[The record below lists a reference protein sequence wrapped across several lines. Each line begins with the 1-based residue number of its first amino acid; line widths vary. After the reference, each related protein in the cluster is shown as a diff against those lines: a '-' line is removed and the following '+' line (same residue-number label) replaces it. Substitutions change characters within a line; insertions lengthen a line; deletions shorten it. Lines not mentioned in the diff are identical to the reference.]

1 MKYTASKRILSTLL
15 VLLMLTV
22 CLPMEVLAMEQSAEE
37 PAVPKATVSQNLLT
51 ADSLVDWSSSTETV
65 SKVVDGN
72 TTKMDCWTTTD
83 MKGADWQPG
92 GEQTPQYLVV
102 DLGEGTH
109 DVDSVKVWYQNNK
122 VWATDYEIQT
132 AASYDKNNKEATTWN
147 TVATVSRDPADATL
161 TQGGGQNIAH
171 ESQWHDEITADT
183 TPALTN
189 TTLERYVR
197 FYFKKTNDLAPGK
210 NLNILEIEIFGQVEA
225 DEEAPAAPTGLTAK
239 PTSDG
244 AVLTW
249 TAATDNVG
257 VTGYDVYVGDET
269 DPRGNTAANTFTLTG
284 LASETEYTAKVVAL
298 DGAGNRSTAAS
309 ISFTTAAAPQV
320 TWDVEFLDD
329 FENGIDS
336 HWTKKYAT
344 AETSTNQNH
353 TQGGGNSFFAGAEQT
368 ALVWSNDEVLNGVIT
383 VWYYDTMK
391 TTSGVTLHVAF
402 VESSDAPGKMAGIGI
417 NSRQNAN
424 QYMMRYPGAGNY
436 KATGVAR
443 SEGWHEFK
451 WDCSDGKSMKMY
463 IDGKL
468 INTATDITSFDK
480 LTFGDDWTN
489 PAGVAPGYY
498 DDISIQGNIYVPPV
512 DADSELD
519 KIASL
524 PEVGPSDTQISLPEV
539 ADGFTLKVVG
549 SELEQVVANDGTIL
563 GTNIGQREVALLLEM
578 SSDTDPED
586 TARKNINVTIPDHS
600 GSAAYAGTDWFETRG
615 SNAKPGI
622 VPSVQEWFGYDGSFT
637 LTTSSKIVLN
647 DTANVGL
654 DKVADSMV
662 EDVKEISGITLT
674 VETGTTAG
682 PNDIYIESQTQD
694 VYQTGKEGYV
704 LVTDESGLKIY
715 SSTYT
720 GALYGTISAEQMLW
734 LAEDHVSIPMGVIRD
749 FPAYE
754 VRGLFLDVA
763 RTPYRLDLLEDYSK
777 ILLWY
782 KMNEFHV
789 HLADNRSVKDGSAN
803 SHPEDYE
810 GFHRLESKEFPS
822 LGAEIRK
829 SSLGPDL
836 TAYNYYEDVYEVPFY
851 TQEEWIQFQKD
862 SKDLGVQIISELD
875 MPGHSLVYIRY
886 AQENPDGIEWLGE
899 KGNGVDIS
907 NPTEKELLN
916 LTDPDKAPIAKR
928 FAQTLWD
935 EYTRGDDPVFQ
946 GDVVHIGCDE
956 YWDHNRPGTKEG
968 FIDFM
973 ETMRQTV
980 MDNGKEKV
988 RVWAS
993 FNRMQLTDE
1002 EVEALGPE
1010 NYQIDMWSSGN
1021 DDPIK
1026 RAAQG
1031 FQIINDE
1038 DAFMYGN
1045 PARERRDVVNAEY
1058 IYNSWDPTVFTK
1070 GNLLKGEPNLLGGT
1084 TCLWGDE
1091 SSEGIIEL
1099 DLHQRIM
1106 RAIPVTSEKCW
1117 GSDTDDTFQE
1127 FELHSNDLAEGPGTG
1142 IAMDVDTK
1150 SSLVVD
1156 YDFNNVS
1163 ADGKTVY
1170 DASGNGYHAALTGG
1184 SVQDGTLTFDGNT
1197 LMETGLG
1204 SVGYPFTV
1212 SFDVTL
1218 TQADIDA
1225 SAAAYGDDDATNDA
1239 NLLSGYDGRLQLVG
1253 YNGNV
1258 SADINYYIR
1267 DLGYK
1272 LPADQE
1278 VNITLVGI
1286 MHGMKLYVDGQLVT
1300 FLSIKSEGA
1309 SYPPKYM
1316 NSIYSSFVLPLE
1328 QIGENFYGSLS
1339 GLKVYNKALSAEE
1352 VAAEAGLLEG
1362 DNLVNVAQDASST
1375 SYQKPAQDQAIN
1387 RIYYAAKAVDGDGF
1401 DYVNK
1406 TVSGDTNK
1414 NSEIHSTWYGFAADS
1429 YLLVDLGQE
1438 RLIDQT
1444 LIQWKGSNY
1453 AREYQ
1458 IETSMDGETWD
1469 VVYTGSASDR
1479 DENGVSH
1486 GSFAPVSARYVKFQ
1500 GVAFN
1505 GSRYDIQEFLVC
1517 QTVDKTALN
1526 DLLAKAEEIVTEKG
1540 LDFTSTGLEGDL
1552 FQAVVY
1558 ARALNNSPLATI
1570 EEVTAAVAALEDA
1583 MQALENATTPS
1594 TSYAITVEDSDNG
1607 TVTPSRTRAPK
1618 GLTVTLT
1625 VKPDEGYKLDT
1636 LTVTDKNGNELKL
1649 TDKGNGKYTFTM
1661 PASAV
1666 TVEASFTKDDT
1677 PVDTGLPF
1685 TDVKTDDWFFEAVKY
1700 VYDNKLM
1707 DGTSTTT
1714 FAPLM
1719 TTNRAMIV
1727 TILWRLE
1734 GQPETDATLS
1744 FTDVESGVW
1753 YTDAVNWAT
1762 SKGIVKGYSD
1772 TVFAPNDTVT
1782 REQLATILYRYAEYK
1797 EYDVSAKGDLTT
1809 FTDGSAV
1816 STWAADG
1823 MTWAVGAELITGKDG
1838 GKLDPTGTAT
1848 RAEVATILM
1857 RFLTA

>member
-15 VLLMLTV
+15 VLLMLTG
-22 CLPMEVLAMEQSAEE
+22 CLPFSAMAAPADGSTQNEDVHFTQAEGTTQTGNLALGRPVLSSEDGDG
-37 PAVPKATVSQNLLT
+37 TT
-51 ADSLVDWSSSTETV
+51 AGLA
-65 SKVVDGN
+65 VDG
-72 TTKMDCWTTTD
+72 KFDKQWASGV
-83 MKGADWQPG
+83 MKTSGTVDDTA
-92 GEQTPQYLVV
+92 EQTHQWFQV

-109 DVDSVKVWYQNNK
+109 DISSIKLYYNMKVWPM
-122 VWATDYEIQT
+122 VYEIQT
-132 AASYDKNNKEATTWN
+132 SPTGGPDSKDWKTIVRVERGSFNGAVENADGQTIADESGNTNPATAANVDTITTESNPKLTATT
-147 TVATVSRDPADATL
+147 VD
-161 TQGGGQNIAH
+161 
-171 ESQWHDEITADT
+171 
-183 TPALTN
+183 
-189 TTLERYVR
+189 RYVR
-197 FYFKKTNDLAPGK
+197 FYCEKVNAQAPGVNV
-210 NLNILEIEIFGQVEA
+210 NLKEIEIYGPVKL
-225 DEEAPAAPTGLTAK
+225 DEEAPTAPTGLTAK

-269 DPRGNTAANTFTLTG
+269 DPRGNTVATSFTLTG

-329 FENGIDS
+329 FEDGIDS

-344 AETSTNQNH
+344 AETSADQNH
-353 TQGGGNSFFAGAEQT
+353 TQGGGNSFSAGAEQT

-417 NSRQNAN
+417 NSKQNAN

-498 DDISIQGNIYVPPV
+498 DDISIQGNVYVPPV

-524 PEVGPSDTQISLPEV
+524 PEVGPSDTQIPLPEV

-654 DKVADSMV
+654 DKVADNMA

-704 LVTDESGLKIY
+704 LVTDENGLKIY

-993 FNRMQLTDE
+993 FNRMQLTDK

-1127 FELHSNDLAEGPGTG
+1127 FELRSNDLAEGPGTG

-1170 DASGNGYHAALTGG
+1170 DASGNGYNAALTGG
-1184 SVQDGTLTFDGNT
+1184 TVKDGVLTFDGNT

-1225 SAAAYGDDDATNDA
+1225 SAAAYGDNDATNDA

-1253 YNGNV
+1253 HNGNV
-1258 SADINYYIR
+1258 SADVNYYIR

-1278 VNITLVGI
+1278 VNITLVGT

-1486 GSFAPVSARYVKFQ
+1486 GSFDPVSARYVKFQ

-1552 FQAVVY
+1552 FQAV
-1558 ARALNNSPLATI
+1558 RS
-1570 EEVTAAVAALEDA
+1570 E
-1583 MQALENATTPS
+1583 QQS
-1594 TSYAITVEDSDNG
+1594 
-1607 TVTPSRTRAPK
+1607 
-1618 GLTVTLT
+1618 
-1625 VKPDEGYKLDT
+1625 
-1636 LTVTDKNGNELKL
+1636 
-1649 TDKGNGKYTFTM
+1649 
-1661 PASAV
+1661 
-1666 TVEASFTKDDT
+1666 
-1677 PVDTGLPF
+1677 
-1685 TDVKTDDWFFEAVKY
+1685 
-1700 VYDNKLM
+1700 
-1707 DGTSTTT
+1707 
-1714 FAPLM
+1714 
-1719 TTNRAMIV
+1719 
-1727 TILWRLE
+1727 
-1734 GQPETDATLS
+1734 
-1744 FTDVESGVW
+1744 SGHH
-1753 YTDAVNWAT
+1753 
-1762 SKGIVKGYSD
+1762 
-1772 TVFAPNDTVT
+1772 
-1782 REQLATILYRYAEYK
+1782 
-1797 EYDVSAKGDLTT
+1797 
-1809 FTDGSAV
+1809 
-1816 STWAADG
+1816 
-1823 MTWAVGAELITGKDG
+1823 
-1838 GKLDPTGTAT
+1838 
-1848 RAEVATILM
+1848 
-1857 RFLTA
+1857 